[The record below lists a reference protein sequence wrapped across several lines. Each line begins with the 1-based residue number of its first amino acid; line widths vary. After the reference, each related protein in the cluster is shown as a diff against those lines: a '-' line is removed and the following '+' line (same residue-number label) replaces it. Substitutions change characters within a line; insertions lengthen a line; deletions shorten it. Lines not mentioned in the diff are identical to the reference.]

1 MISIKDNKYL
11 PKENT
16 DKISIIKNMTAVT
29 HFPLECIYFHLVSHN
44 KVFSIP
50 GTQQVADTVCG

>member
-29 HFPLECIYFHLVSHN
+29 HFPLECIYFHFVSYN
-44 KVFSIP
+44 KVSVGISCAL
-50 GTQQVADTVCG
+50 GLAR

>member
-16 DKISIIKNMTAVT
+16 DKISIIKNMTAVI

-44 KVFSIP
+44 KVSVGISCAL
-50 GTQQVADTVCG
+50 GLAS

>member
-1 MISIKDNKYL
+1 MISIKNNKYL

-44 KVFSIP
+44 KVSVGISCAL
-50 GTQQVADTVCG
+50 GLAS